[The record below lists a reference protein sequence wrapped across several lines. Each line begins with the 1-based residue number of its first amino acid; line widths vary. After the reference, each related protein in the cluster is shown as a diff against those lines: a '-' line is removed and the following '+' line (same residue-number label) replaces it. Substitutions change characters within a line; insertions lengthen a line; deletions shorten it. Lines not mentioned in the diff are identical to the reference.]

1 MVDMAHFFLACE
13 DQLSSAFCL
22 HLIKN
27 YFPDSTYNP
36 IIVTG
41 GAGEL
46 RKKVQAFANISKI
59 PEKATLILTD
69 LDQCQSV
76 ESLIEEWKEGKEY
89 SDTFFIYVAVREIE
103 SWVLAD
109 TDAFSQWS
117 GIPKSKI
124 PQNPDN
130 EKDVKQTLLNIV
142 KKYGS
147 TSIKNDLLPSKKAT
161 TSKVGVAYNNS
172 LVHFVSEHWSIER
185 AKLNSPSLA
194 DVDTCLSLYQGA
206 I

>member
-1 MVDMAHFFLACE
+1 MAHFFLACE
-13 DQLSSAFCL
+13 DQLSSSFCL
-22 HLIKN
+22 QLIQN
-27 YFPDSTYNP
+27 YFPSSTYNP

-41 GAGEL
+41 GTGEL

-109 TDAFSQWS
+109 ADAFSQWS

-130 EKDVKQTLLNIV
+130 EQDVKQTLLNIV

-147 TSIKNDLLPSKKAT
+147 TSIKNDLLPVKGAV
-161 TSKVGVAYNNS
+161 TSRVGIAYNSS
-172 LVHFVSEHWSIER
+172 LVSFVSNYWSIQR
-185 AKLNSPSLA
+185 AKLNSPSLNN
-194 DVDTCLSLYQGA
+194 VDLCLSRYQER